1 MKQLSLFIL
10 KIFALLTA
18 LSPSGC
24 AGSDSVDGPV
34 DVTTWDIATFTGNSA
49 GHAIFTVSPGND
61 APEAVLT
68 AQRAVESDNIK
79 PGDRVYIAYVPADNR
94 PYTTGPITL
103 SAVTRINQADVEAV
117 NFNPDGGWD
126 NDPVYLLTVW
136 RTGTYLNIYCRLPY
150 STEPRIFTVTA
161 DRATVGTPRPQLYL
175 NHTLPENV
183 NSFSRAY
190 YASFDISAIWN
201 LPATEAVDFH
211 INNSN
216 LPVTTYTFP
225 R

>member
-1 MKQLSLFIL
+1 MKLSSLFIL
-10 KIFALLTA
+10 TAFAALTI
-18 LSPSGC
+18 LTGC
-24 AGSDSVDGPV
+24 DDSDSVNGPV
-34 DVTTWDIATFTGNSA
+34 DVTSWDIATFTGNSA
-49 GHAIFTVSPGND
+49 GHATFTVSPGDD
-61 APEAVLT
+61 APVAILT
-68 AQRAVESDNIK
+68 ADRTLESENIK

-94 PYTTGPITL
+94 PYTTCSITL
-103 SAVTRINQADVEAV
+103 LTVSRINQADVEAV
-117 NFNPDGGWD
+117 DFNPNDGWD
-126 NDPVYLLTVW
+126 KDPVYLLTAW

-175 NHTLPENV
+175 HHTLPEAV

-201 LPATEAVDFH
+201 LPTTEAVDLH
-211 INNSN
+211 IRNSN